1 MQIRTNPIALS
12 IVFIT
17 FFMILFFFFYKLFT
31 SSLYAVSLAARC
43 FSLFSSSSHQS
54 HISESLQG
62 TDVPIPVNIYS
73 P

>member
-17 FFMILFFFFYKLFT
+17 FFMILFFYKLFT